1 MSGVKP
7 HILVLNKKDLAD
19 LQMKPEMEAILR
31 KQGYNHVLY
40 TNGKDVKCPGVKQ
53 VGKHTER
60 YKLYIRASVLPN
72 VIL

>member
-31 KQGYNHVLY
+31 KQGYNHIFY
-40 TNGKDVKCPGVKQ
+40 TNCKDIKCPGVKQ
-53 VGKHTER
+53 VGKYTEG
-60 YKLYIRASVLPN
+60 YNLYIGVTVLPN
-72 VIL
+72 VIS

>member
-1 MSGVKP
+1 VSGVKP

-31 KQGYNHVLY
+31 KQGYNHIFY
-40 TNGKDVKCPGVKQ
+40 TNCKDMKCPGVKQ

-60 YKLYIRASVLPN
+60 YKLYMRVSVLPN